1 MSPKFK
7 HFFKRFLIFQFA
19 FLFIFSKATNIN
31 KSIKDFT
38 KRIKKKK
45 KNSNLNE
52 AQIKLIEL
60 KSETIFKV
68 LFITYFLMALLA
80 LLDMTLGKQFTG
92 LITIFMAL
100 IYCNPLTTI
109 KKNYEKNNYQLNWKI
124 YIPSMEFCVISC
136 LGIAMMLS
144 SLFFPKD
151 EPENR
156 DNEEIKEIK
165 LNKDENQVIREN
177 KIIEDDN

>member
-1 MSPKFK
+1 
-7 HFFKRFLIFQFA
+7 
-19 FLFIFSKATNIN
+19 
-31 KSIKDFT
+31 
-38 KRIKKKK
+38 
-45 KNSNLNE
+45 
-52 AQIKLIEL
+52 
-60 KSETIFKV
+60 
-68 LFITYFLMALLA
+68 
-80 LLDMTLGKQFTG
+80 
-92 LITIFMAL
+92 
-100 IYCNPLTTI
+100 
-109 KKNYEKNNYQLNWKI
+109 
-124 YIPSMEFCVISC
+124 MEFCVISC

>member
-1 MSPKFK
+1 
-7 HFFKRFLIFQFA
+7 
-19 FLFIFSKATNIN
+19 
-31 KSIKDFT
+31 
-38 KRIKKKK
+38 
-45 KNSNLNE
+45 
-52 AQIKLIEL
+52 
-60 KSETIFKV
+60 
-68 LFITYFLMALLA
+68 MALLA

-109 KKNYEKNNYQLNWKI
+109 KKNYEKSNYQLNWKI